1 MLRAVI
7 FDFNGVIV
15 DDEPIHQEIFQRVMK
30 EEGVFLSEE
39 EYQEKY
45 LALDDRSCF
54 QQILQVNHRA
64 DDDSAL
70 EELIRRKAAYYA
82 EAIRQR
88 LIFFPGVLDLIP
100 QAAQRYRLA
109 IGSGAARREIE
120 QILNRGN
127 VRQYF
132 EVIVSAQDFLD
143 PKPSPEV
150 FLKTLA
156 LLNQSNPDT
165 SPALSADECLVIED
179 SVAGVEAARSA
190 GMKCLA
196 VSNSYPSQRLKE
208 ANLVVPSLMGIDL
221 ERLESLFRVERR
233 KKS

>member
-15 DDEPIHQEIFQRVMK
+15 DDEPIHQETFCRVLA
-30 EEGVFLSEE
+30 EEGIYLSAE
-39 EYQEKY
+39 EYHEKY

-54 QQILQVNHRA
+54 QAILQVNRRETS
-64 DDDSAL
+64 DPDM

-82 EAIRQR
+82 EAIRQK
-88 LIFFPGVLDLIP
+88 LTFFPGVLDLIP
-100 QAAQRYRLA
+100 QTAQRYRLA
-109 IGSGAARREIE
+109 IASGAARREIE

-132 EVIVSAQDFLD
+132 EVIVSAEDFSE
-143 PKPSPEV
+143 PKPNPEV
-150 FLKTLA
+150 FVKTLA
-156 LLNQSNPDT
+156 LLNRSNPDS
-165 SPALSADECLVIED
+165 SPPLSAEECLVIED

-190 GMKCLA
+190 GMRCLA
-196 VSNSYPSQRLKE
+196 VSNSYPRERLAE

-221 ERLESLFRVERR
+221 DRLESLFLVERR
-233 KKS
+233 KKP